1 MARLL
6 KPVPPNRRLFRERRR
21 YRGPCAGLALLPLL
35 CTACTAERTLDLT
48 PFSTAKTLIVATHDA
63 DQVRQLLVLTSSGGI
78 DQDFDLSVLGLD
90 APLITILASERSAAE
105 LRLKAGALQ
114 TLPDG
119 EPLPDLPLR
128 YTRRWQD
135 QDWSS
140 FTVLPPS
147 LAAVRVKLE
156 PIPDPCP
163 QIRPEQLLFDSLAR
177 SGWAATLTSSVVV
190 ATIEGEFFIVD
201 RDRRITNTLGANFFF
216 WGVAALRGQLLVG
229 SRACIYR
236 AIFEGGRPAL
246 REALYCQP
254 EGREGGM
261 LVAGKSGFAVARE
274 DGVAFVDSSTQ
285 TLLRAALDLY
295 EVGTLT
301 PDNELVLA
309 SRAEP
314 RSVRF
319 ATKQRTWIEPIE
331 LVADEINSLAWV
343 EGMGLMVGDSGG
355 NVYVRDTP
363 GHWRSLGDPGFFT
376 AATGFA
382 PLPDGFLVTGD
393 TAEGAVFLNGHGF
406 CDVVPMSSGP
416 LPAITRLG
424 SGYLFFGQRHSTS
437 RFIGASW
444 VDLGL

>member
-1 MARLL
+1 MGRLL
-6 KPVPPNRRLFRERRR
+6 IV
-21 YRGPCAGLALLPLL
+21 ALLFAG
-35 CTACTAERTLDLT
+35 CSAERSLDFS
-48 PFSTAKTLIVATHDA
+48 PFSAAKTLILATHDA
-63 DQVRQLLVLTSSGGI
+63 DQVRQLLVLTSSGGVA
-78 DQDFDLSVLGLD
+78 QGFDLSVLGLD
-90 APLITILASERSAAE
+90 DPELSVLASERTAAE
-105 LRLKAGALQ
+105 LRLKPGAL
-114 TLPDG
+114 PIVAEG
-119 EPLPDLPLR
+119 EPLPELPLR
-128 YTRRWQD
+128 YTRRLRDDAWAT
-135 QDWSS
+135 
-140 FTVLPPS
+140 FTALPPS

-201 RDRRITNTLGANFFF
+201 RDRRITNTMGANFFF
-216 WGVAALRGQLLVG
+216 WGVAALDGQLLVG
-229 SRACIYR
+229 SRACVYR
-236 AIFEGGRPAL
+236 TIFQGDRPAL
-246 REALYCQP
+246 REALYCHP
-254 EGREGGM
+254 EGQEGGM
-261 LVAGKSGFAVARE
+261 LVAGSAGFAVARE

-285 TLLRAALDLY
+285 SLFRAALDRY

-301 PDNELVLA
+301 PAQELVLA

-319 ATKQRTWIEPIE
+319 VTKQRTWIEPIE
-331 LVADEINSLAWV
+331 LLADEINSLAWV
-343 EGMGLMVGDSGG
+343 EGTGLMVGDSGG

-363 GHWRSLGDPGFFT
+363 GHWRTLGDPGFFT

-382 PLPDGFLVTGD
+382 PLPNGFLVTGD
-393 TAEGAVFLNGHGF
+393 TAEGALFLNGHGF
-406 CDVVPMSSGP
+406 CEVVPMSSGP

-444 VDLGL
+444 VDLGLP